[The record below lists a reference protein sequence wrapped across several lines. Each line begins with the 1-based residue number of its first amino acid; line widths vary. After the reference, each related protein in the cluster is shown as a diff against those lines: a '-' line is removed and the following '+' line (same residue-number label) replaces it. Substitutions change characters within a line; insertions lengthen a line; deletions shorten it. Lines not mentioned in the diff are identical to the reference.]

1 MEVVEDVPPAEY
13 QSVVVEVLAAG
24 AGAAQLACGLD
35 VAAAGAGAVGFA
47 GDPQSSQVS
56 STSEVVVVEAGTD
69 DAPYKF
75 EEVVVELSLVLLI
88 VVDEAEEL

>member
-1 MEVVEDVPPAEY
+1 M
-13 QSVVVEVLAAG
+13 VVVDVLAAG
-24 AGAAQLACGLD
+24 AGAAQLECGLD

-56 STSEVVVVEAGTD
+56 STSEVVVAGTD

-75 EEVVVELSLVLLI
+75 EDEVVVELSLVLLI
-88 VVDEAEEL
+88 EGAEEL